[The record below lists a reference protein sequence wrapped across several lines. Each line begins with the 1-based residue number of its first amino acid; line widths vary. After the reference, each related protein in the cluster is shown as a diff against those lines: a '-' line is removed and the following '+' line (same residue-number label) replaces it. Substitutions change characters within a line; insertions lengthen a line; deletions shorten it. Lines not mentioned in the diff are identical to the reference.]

1 MHGDEVGAELSGS
14 AGRPA
19 AGRAADRSAGS
30 TGWAEVA
37 PWGLAGVLAAVGTL
51 ICYDA
56 TPGVNWGI
64 WTTLAATGFL
74 WVTSRRA
81 RSSREAPADRV
92 AVWCAFMAIVVGW
105 GAAVTTNGFAQ
116 FLIIVSCVTLLAV
129 ATRVSAGM
137 PGSEVGAGTM
147 ASAPF
152 IALGTVT
159 VEAGRRAVSALASAR
174 HERRAAVVRGVMLAL
189 PVAGLFALVLAGADP
204 LLSVWLGDLWD
215 GLARVIARVAFFLG
229 LGTLAL
235 GAYGVA
241 ARVAS
246 PSRVARPPLARA
258 RVGETERRVIVGAV
272 AGVFGA
278 FLALQPTYLFRDM
291 SALRVSGMTYAE
303 YAHRGFTELTIAA
316 TLAVALILAL
326 DRYTGSEGSRV
337 DAEANRWRHWGTLLL
352 IGEVLIVL
360 ASAFH
365 RLTIY
370 ETAYGYTLLR
380 LHVQAY
386 EIGVAITLVILAI
399 EVVRPNG
406 RFDAGRAARRTGPV
420 AIAFVLLFSFGNP
433 EAWIVWKNVDQYRV
447 TNKLDTNYLGSLSL
461 DAAPALMQA
470 MSTLPA
476 ICAGHLK
483 QDAGVG
489 YERDLK
495 RVEPSHWYEWNYRY
509 ERGIAALRAAG
520 VVPPTHSDT
529 LIFGGCY
536 PGMRSITR

>member
-1 MHGDEVGAELSGS
+1 MGAEVSGS
-14 AGRPA
+14 TGMPA
-19 AGRAADRSAGS
+19 ARRAADRSAGR
-30 TGWAEVA
+30 TRWTEVA
-37 PWGLAGVLAAVGTL
+37 PWGLAGVLAAVGTF

-56 TPGVNWGI
+56 TPGVNWAI
-64 WTTLAATGFL
+64 WTTLAAAGFL
-74 WVTSRRA
+74 WVTARRA
-81 RSSREAPADRV
+81 RSSPTAPADRV
-92 AVWCAFMAIVVGW
+92 AVWCAVMAIGVGW
-105 GAAVTTNGFAQ
+105 GAAVTTNDFAQ
-116 FLIIVSCVTLLAV
+116 FLIVVSCVTLLAL

-137 PGSEVGAGTM
+137 PGNEIGAGSM

-152 IALGTVT
+152 TALGTVT
-159 VEAGRRAVSALASAR
+159 VEAGRRAVTALASAR
-174 HERRAAVVRGVMLAL
+174 DERRAAVVRGVMLAL
-189 PVAGLFALVLAGADP
+189 PVAGLFAVVLAGADP

-246 PSRVARPPLARA
+246 PARVGPPAPARA
-258 RVGETERRVIVGAV
+258 RVGETERRVIVGSV
-272 AGVFGA
+272 AAVFGA

-291 SALRVSGMTYAE
+291 NALRVSGMTYAE

-326 DRYTGSEGSRV
+326 DRYTGSGESRS
-337 DAEANRWRHWGTLLL
+337 DGEADRWRHWGTLLL

-370 ETAYGYTLLR
+370 ETAYGYTMLR

-399 EVVRPNG
+399 EVARPNG

-420 AIAFVLLFSFGNP
+420 AIAFVLLFSFSNP
-433 EAWIVWKNVDQYRV
+433 EAWIVWKNVEQYHV

-476 ICAGHLK
+476 ICAGHVK
-483 QDAGVG
+483 QDAGNG
-489 YERDLK
+489 YQRDLK
-495 RVEPSHWYEWNYRY
+495 RAEPSHWYEWNYRRA
-509 ERGIAALRAAG
+509 RGIAALRAAG
-520 VVPPTHSDT
+520 IVPPNRSDT
-529 LIFGGCY
+529 LFMGGCY
-536 PGMRSITR
+536 PGMRSVTR